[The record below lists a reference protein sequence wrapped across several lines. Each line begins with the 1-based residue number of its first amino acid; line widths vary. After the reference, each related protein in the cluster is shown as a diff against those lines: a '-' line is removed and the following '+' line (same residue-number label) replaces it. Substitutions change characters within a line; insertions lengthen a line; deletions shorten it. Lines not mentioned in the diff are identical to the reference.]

1 MKKLTKYLM
10 ALLLVASAGCAMA
23 PSEVEDTA
31 AIRDVRA
38 NKFAASF
45 IAADSDGFLASITE
59 DMVIMP
65 PDEPPVTGHDT
76 IRAWLE
82 GFFAAYKTD
91 LEYTGSDVSVA
102 GNVAFEAYA
111 FRWTLT
117 PVDGTEP
124 IKQTGKGVYVLRRQA
139 GGGWRVARDI
149 WNYNP

>member
-65 PDEPPVTGHDT
+65 PDEPPVT
-76 IRAWLE
+76 
-82 GFFAAYKTD
+82 
-91 LEYTGSDVSVA
+91 
-102 GNVAFEAYA
+102 
-111 FRWTLT
+111 
-117 PVDGTEP
+117 
-124 IKQTGKGVYVLRRQA
+124 
-139 GGGWRVARDI
+139 
-149 WNYNP
+149 

>member
-1 MKKLTKYLM
+1 MKTGVL
-10 ALLLVASAGCAMA
+10 AAGVVAAGGIVAGA
-23 PSEVEDTA
+23 PQAAAHEAAAHEAGDIA
-31 AIRDVRA
+31 AIRDLRQ

-82 GFFAAYKTD
+82 GFFAAYKTE

-102 GNVAFEAYA
+102 GDVAIEAYA

-124 IKQTGKGVYVLRRQA
+124 IKQTGKGVYVL
-139 GGGWRVARDI
+139 
-149 WNYNP
+149 